1 MIPNSR
7 TIAKNVGIFGGA
19 QVFSVLAALI
29 RTKFA
34 AVFIGTA
41 GVGLSAVYNTIVTFY
56 SNVAGL
62 GLSFSGVKHLSEV
75 YAQGD
80 KDSFCEE
87 VARLRTL
94 GLLGAIGGFF
104 LSLVFAPVLSYFY
117 FEDWSQTLAFALLSF
132 FIAVNIFAGVELAV
146 LKSMQ
151 KTRSLAMS
159 AIWLAVVSVVFS
171 VPFYVICG
179 VRGVIWAV
187 MISGISGALITIWL
201 GHRAIGL
208 GIASPLVNMH
218 KQSIAELLR
227 HSRPVIVLG
236 IAFLLG
242 GVVASGS
249 EMIIQG
255 YLSAT
260 SSLSVLGLYK
270 AGYQL
275 SITYTGMI
283 FTAVSNDFYPRLS
296 AVNSSIN
303 ERNILISRQIMVLLF
318 FTVPLVALFVLL
330 VPYILPILFDDT
342 FNPVSRMVQIA
353 SLSIIV
359 KSVTMPLNFLPL
371 SLGKSLDYL
380 CLEGVFWLL
389 LVPLVI
395 LGFAYWGLD
404 GTGMAILLCHLIEL
418 LYVILFCRIRYGYRF
433 VTQ

>member
-171 VPFYVICG
+171 VPFYVLCG
-179 VRGVIWAV
+179 VRGVICAV

-208 GIASPLVNMH
+208 GIASPLANMH
-218 KQSIAELLR
+218 KQNIADLLR

-270 AGYQL
+270 AGDQL

-296 AVNSSIN
+296 AVNNKIN
-303 ERNILISRQIMVLLF
+303 ERNILISRQIKVLLF
-318 FTVPLVALFVLL
+318 ITVPLVALFVML
-330 VPYILPILFDDT
+330 VPYILPILFDNT

-380 CLEGVFWLL
+380 CLEGAFWIL

-395 LGFAYWGLD
+395 LGFAYGGLD
-404 GTGMAILLCHLIEL
+404 GTGIAILLCHVIEL
-418 LYVILFCRIRYGYRF
+418 VYVILFCRIRYGYRF

>member
-41 GVGLSAVYNTIVTFY
+41 GVGLSAVYNTVVTFY

-80 KDSFCEE
+80 RDSFCEE

-117 FEDWSQTLAFALLSF
+117 FEDWSQTLPFALLSF

-201 GHRAIGL
+201 GHKAIGL
-208 GIASPLVNMH
+208 GIASPFVNMQ

-296 AVNSSIN
+296 AVNSNIN

>member
-1 MIPNSR
+1 MIPNSK

-41 GVGLSAVYNTIVTFY
+41 GVGLSAVYNTVVTFY

-75 YAQGD
+75 YAQVD

-117 FEDWSQTLAFALLSF
+117 FEDWSQTLPFALLSF

-171 VPFYVICG
+171 VPFYVFCG

-218 KQSIAELLR
+218 KQNIADLLR

-296 AVNSSIN
+296 AVNNKIN

-318 FTVPLVALFVLL
+318 FTVPLVALFVML

-404 GTGMAILLCHLIEL
+404 GTGMSILLCHLIEL

>member
-296 AVNSSIN
+296 AVNSNIN

>member
-41 GVGLSAVYNTIVTFY
+41 GVGLSAVYNTVVTFY

-62 GLSFSGVKHLSEV
+62 GLSFSGVKHLSEI
-75 YAQGD
+75 YAHDD
-80 KDSFCEE
+80 KETFSEE

-117 FEDWSQTLAFALLSF
+117 FEDWSQTLPFALLSF

-171 VPFYVICG
+171 VPFYLLCG
-179 VRGVIWAV
+179 VKGVIWAV
-187 MISGISGALITIWL
+187 MISGTAGALITIWL

-208 GIASPLVNMH
+208 GIASPFVNMQ

-255 YLSAT
+255 YLSAMA
-260 SSLSVLGLYK
+260 SLSVLGLYK

-296 AVNSSIN
+296 AVNNKIN
-303 ERNILISRQIMVLLF
+303 ERNILISRQIKVLLF
-318 FTVPLVALFVLL
+318 ITVPLVALFVML
-330 VPYILPILFDDT
+330 VPYILPILFDNT

-380 CLEGVFWLL
+380 CLEGAFWIL

-395 LGFAYWGLD
+395 LGFAYGGLD
-404 GTGMAILLCHLIEL
+404 GTGIAILLCHVIEL
-418 LYVILFCRIRYGYRF
+418 VYVILFCRIRYGYRF

>member
-1 MIPNSR
+1 MIPNSK

-41 GVGLSAVYNTIVTFY
+41 GVGLSAVYNTVVTFY

-117 FEDWSQTLAFALLSF
+117 FEDWSQTLPFALLSF

-171 VPFYVICG
+171 VPFYVFCG

-296 AVNSSIN
+296 AVNSNIN